1 MTKLIDF
8 TTLYVTKSHILFV
21 ILTWISI
28 GFLKAQE
35 TPAKTP
41 LRIDAVKDTTKQKDK
56 ITATVVLDT
65 IVKDSLSKDSTAA
78 KKGKSSLLDK
88 IRYKAIDYAKIS
100 QKRKE
105 ILLYNEAEVYY
116 EDTELKAGIII
127 LNYEKKEVYAG
138 RIKDSAGNYTQAPYF
153 KQGSNI
159 VEPDS
164 IRFNYETKRA
174 LIWNSKT
181 EQDGSHVTAEIVKK
195 ENDSTYFMYE
205 GRLTTSKNPDDPDYY
220 IRIRN
225 CKICS

>member
-88 IRYKAIDYAKIS
+88 FVTKQLITQNKPKK
-100 QKRKE
+100 KRDFT
-105 ILLYNEAEVYY
+105 V
-116 EDTELKAGIII
+116 
-127 LNYEKKEVYAG
+127 
-138 RIKDSAGNYTQAPYF
+138 Q
-153 KQGSNI
+153 
-159 VEPDS
+159 
-164 IRFNYETKRA
+164 
-174 LIWNSKT
+174 
-181 EQDGSHVTAEIVKK
+181 
-195 ENDSTYFMYE
+195 
-205 GRLTTSKNPDDPDYY
+205 
-220 IRIRN
+220 
-225 CKICS
+225 